1 MIINL
6 PSIVIIILYSIF
18 ILNFIAN
25 IFTTYEVNHFKNNKV
40 YVFLSVNLVINLTL
54 LFFFSY
60 DHINSVIGEVK
71 PLVSYEMSYFILLAS
86 LDLMLLIA
94 LIVLFFYYNK
104 KKNNTL
110 SLYSVKESI
119 DKYPNAIFLFENGKM
134 IIQNKE
140 MERLSRI
147 LFGYVIYNGDK
158 FWEMLIDFTNSD
170 SDTDEIFVPILDKTY
185 YFKKSMVSDDTTEII
200 AKDLTEEFSNIKLL
214 ESDKDDL
221 VKAEDDLNL
230 YLSNIETLQKIKQ
243 EDRIKHR
250 VHNTLSYQIN
260 KLTRDMDSG
269 NVDID
274 QLYEQINKL
283 KFEFIDGTDDLILKD
298 KIDSLND
305 DFKQIGVEIHVL
317 TKYPSFNTYNSL
329 LFDIIKEATTNA
341 IFHGNANEI
350 NISFNEGE
358 KLDVEITNNGKSETV
373 FRMGGGLTSLKSR
386 VLSEGGEIKI
396 APEDHF
402 KINIIFNYK

>member
-1 MIINL
+1 MIIDL

-71 PLVSYEMSYFILLAS
+71 PLVSYEISYFILLAS

-158 FWEMLIDFTNSD
+158 FWEMLIDLTNSD

-230 YLSNIETLQKIKQ
+230 YLSNIETLQ
-243 EDRIKHR
+243 
-250 VHNTLSYQIN
+250 